1 MNCPNCS
8 KPMEPMKLDAHQGRS
23 VDVDVCRHCQLF
35 WFDKWESLQLAPA
48 STLRLMKLI
57 GEQPPSS
64 LAFSIEVRCPRCS
77 GILKATQDLQRSTRF
92 NYWRCPNDHGRL
104 IRFFEFLRE
113 KNFIK
118 RLSQQ
123 EIEELRKH
131 IQVLNCSNC
140 GAPIDLGADSA
151 CAHCKSPVSMLD
163 MKQPQQLLAQLQE
176 AATPKAIDPRTL
188 GFELVKARHDIDL
201 LFGEP
206 EWRREASTSG
216 LVQACL
222 GSVARWL
229 SKP

>member
-1 MNCPNCS
+1 
-8 KPMEPMKLDAHQGRS
+8 MEAMRLDAHQGRS
-23 VDVDVCRHCQLF
+23 LNVDVCTQCQLF

-57 GEQPPSS
+57 GEQPPKS
-64 LAFSIEVRCPRCS
+64 LSFSGEARCPRCS
-77 GILKATQDLQRSTRF
+77 SVLKSTVDLQRSTRF
-92 NYWRCPNDHGRL
+92 SYWRCPNDHGRL

-118 RLSQQ
+118 QLSPQ
-123 EIEELRKH
+123 EIEELRTH
-131 IQVLNCSNC
+131 IQFLNCSNC
-140 GAPIDLGADSA
+140 GAPIDLGAASA

-176 AATPKAIDPRTL
+176 ASAPKAIDPKLL
-188 GFELVKARHDIDL
+188 GFELAKAKHDMDL

-206 EWRREASTSG
+206 DWKREASASG

-222 GSVARWL
+222 GSVSRWL
-229 SKP
+229 SKS